1 MAHAL
6 YVHVPFCRSR
16 CGYCGFYTGEPLE
29 RLAGFSAQVAAEAR
43 LRGPGSRGRGPLT
56 SVYLG
61 GGTPSLLGPEGVA
74 RVLEAAQ
81 ENWRVE
87 PTAEVTVET
96 NPGAGAELDTLRG
109 AGVTRL
115 SVGVQALDDRVLAAL
130 GRPHDAAQA
139 RRTLEEAGRA
149 GFAGVSADLL
159 YGLPGLP
166 PQALGAWVRE
176 LAGRGVCHV
185 SAYSLE
191 LHPGTPL
198 AEAAAA
204 GRARPC
210 GADEEEAQWEALLE
224 ALTAEGFEAYEVS
237 NFARPGARS
246 RHNQAYWDGSPYV
259 GLGPGAHGYD
269 PEAGPWGTRW
279 WNAPGLAAYGERL
292 AAGALPLGGREELRR
307 EEALLE
313 VLFLAFRRTAPLE
326 PQALAGRFGLPAT
339 RWAKALAELETQGL
353 LARGRGASW
362 IPTTSAF
369 RRADGLALW
378 ARDLVLAP
386 EPPCSTSPT
395 PA

>member
-16 CGYCGFYTGEPLE
+16 CAYCGFYTGEPLE
-29 RLAGFSAQVAAEAR
+29 RLAEFPALVGAEAR

-74 RVLEAAQ
+74 RVLEAARDTWGVTQ
-81 ENWRVE
+81 
-87 PTAEVTVET
+87 TAEVAVET
-96 NPGAGAELDTLRG
+96 NPAAGTDLGALRG

-130 GRPHDAAQA
+130 GRSHDAPQA
-139 RRTLEEAGRA
+139 RRTLEEASRA

-166 PQALGAWVRE
+166 PQALGAWARE

-198 AEAAAA
+198 AEAVAA

-224 ALTAEGFEAYEVS
+224 ALTGEGFEAYEVS
-237 NFARPGARS
+237 NFARPGAWS

-279 WNAPGLAAYGERL
+279 WNAPGLAGYQENL
-292 AAGALPLGGREELRR
+292 AAGELPPGGRETLGRK
-307 EEALLE
+307 EALLE
-313 VLFLAFRRTAPLE
+313 VLFLALRRTDPMDLDAME
-326 PQALAGRFGLPAT
+326 ARFALPPGRAARAGVALGERGLLDRAGRPTLA
-339 RWAKALAELETQGL
+339 AL
-353 LARGRGASW
+353 
-362 IPTTSAF
+362 

-378 ARDLVLAP
+378 TRDFLLAP
-386 EPPCSTSPT
+386 EGACSTLPT

>member
-6 YVHVPFCRSR
+6 YVHVPFCPGR
-16 CGYCGFYTGEPLE
+16 CAYCGFYSGEPLE
-29 RLAGFSAQVAAEAR
+29 RLADFPALVAAEAG
-43 LRGPGSRGRGPLT
+43 LRGFPSPGPLT

-61 GGTPSLLGPEGVA
+61 GGTPSLLGPNGVA
-74 RVLEAAQ
+74 QVLEAARGAWGVTQ
-81 ENWRVE
+81 A
-87 PTAEVTVET
+87 AEVTVET
-96 NPGAGAELDTLRG
+96 NPAAGAELRALRG
-109 AGVTRL
+109 VGVTRL
-115 SVGVQALDDRVLAAL
+115 SVGVQALDDHVLAAL
-130 GRPHDAAQA
+130 GRPHGAAQA
-139 RRTLEEAGRA
+139 RRTLEEAARA

-166 PQALGAWVRE
+166 PQALGAWARE

-198 AEAAAA
+198 GEAVAA

-210 GADEEEAQWEALLE
+210 GVDEEEAQWEALLE
-224 ALTAEGFEAYEVS
+224 ALTAQGFEAYEVS

-269 PEAGPWGTRW
+269 PDAGPWGTRW

-292 AAGALPLGGREELRR
+292 TAGELPPGGREELGR

-326 PQALAGRFGLPAT
+326 PRDLAARFGLSAT
-339 RWAKALAELETQGL
+339 RWTRALADLETQGL
-353 LARGRGASW
+353 LARGEGASW
-362 IPTTSAF
+362 TPTACAL

-378 ARDLVLAP
+378 ARELLLAP
-386 EPPCSTSPT
+386 EDACSTSPT

>member
-16 CGYCGFYTGEPLE
+16 CGYCGFYTGEPLD
-29 RLAGFSAQVAAEAR
+29 RLAGYPAQVAAEAR
-43 LRGPGSRGRGPLT
+43 LRGPGSRRRGLLT

-61 GGTPSLLGPEGVA
+61 GGTPSLLGPEGVIQ
-74 RVLEAAQ
+74 VLEAAQ
-81 ENWRVE
+81 RAWGIAQA
-87 PTAEVTVET
+87 AEVTVET
-96 NPGAGAELDTLRG
+96 NPAAGAELRALRG

-139 RRTLEEAGRA
+139 RRTLEEAGCA
-149 GFAGVSADLL
+149 GFAAVSADLL
-159 YGLPGLP
+159 YGLPGLVP
-166 PQALGAWVRE
+166 ETLGAWVRE

-198 AEAAAA
+198 AEAVAA
-204 GRARPC
+204 GRLRPC
-210 GADEEEAQWEALLE
+210 GAEEEEAQWEALNE
-224 ALTAEGFEAYEVS
+224 ALAAEGFQAYEVS
-237 NFARPGARS
+237 NFARPGAWS

-279 WNAPGLAAYGERL
+279 WNAPGLAGYGECL
-292 AAGALPLGGREELRR
+292 EAGELPPGGREELGRA
-307 EEALLE
+307 EALLE
-313 VLFLAFRRTAPLE
+313 ALFLAFRRAAPLE
-326 PQALAGRFGLPAT
+326 PQALAARFGLSGARWT
-339 RWAKALAELETQGL
+339 RALANLETQGL
-353 LARGRGASW
+353 LTRGEGASFT
-362 IPTTSAF
+362 PTAAAL

-378 ARDLVLAP
+378 ARDLLLAP
-386 EPPCSTSPT
+386 EGACSTSPT